1 MVGHMSRLFW
11 ITLVGSLAASA
22 HVLADDSLPD
32 PTRPPA
38 GLQTVGAASAPAVA
52 DALVLQSVLMNAG
65 RTPAAVISGQL
76 VTLGGLV
83 GEQRLASVT
92 ERSVQLK
99 GPQGTTTLRLTPDVN
114 KQVRASRMEPTQ

>member
-1 MVGHMSRLFW
+1 MSRLFW

-22 HVLADDSLPD
+22 HVLAEGNLPD

-38 GLQTVGAASAPAVA
+38 GLQTAGAASSPAVA

-65 RTPAAVISGQL
+65 RAPAAVISGQL
-76 VTLGGLV
+76 VMLGGLV
-83 GEQRLASVT
+83 GDQRLASVS

-114 KQVRASRMEPTQ
+114 KQVRVSRMEPTQ